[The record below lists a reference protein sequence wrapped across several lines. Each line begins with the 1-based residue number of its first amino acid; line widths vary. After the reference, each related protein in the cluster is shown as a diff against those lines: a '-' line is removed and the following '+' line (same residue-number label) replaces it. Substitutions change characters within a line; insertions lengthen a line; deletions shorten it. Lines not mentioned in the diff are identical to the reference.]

1 MHSLSKNYLHLY
13 FPIDW
18 NSASFNSRAIAYLI
32 NRHHQTMVS
41 QLTAMFG
48 SKNLKVITV
57 NHTKSR
63 VYSINC
69 YELTRLQTLKYLV
82 KYPNRFQN
90 LIQKQ
95 LDQGLTL
102 DQVECNFST
111 TP

>member
-1 MHSLSKNYLHLY
+1 MYSLSKNYLHLY

-18 NSASFNSRAIAYLI
+18 NSVSFNSRAIAYLI
-32 NRHHQTMVS
+32 QRQHQTMVS

-57 NHTKSR
+57 EHKGKR

-69 YELTRLQTLKYLV
+69 YELTRLQTLKYLA

>member
-1 MHSLSKNYLHLY
+1 
-13 FPIDW
+13 
-18 NSASFNSRAIAYLI
+18 
-32 NRHHQTMVS
+32 MVS

-63 VYSINC
+63 VYSITC

-90 LIQKQ
+90 LLQVQ
-95 LDQGLTL
+95 LDQGLSL

>member
-32 NRHHQTMVS
+32 QRQHQTMVS

-57 NHTKSR
+57 EHKGKR

-69 YELTRLQTLKYLV
+69 YELTRLQTLKYLA